1 MQQPAE
7 QAAPVRLASM
17 IPADDGELTGSVR
30 GLKSEGA
37 VWTML
42 VVVLGVDPQDL
53 LQVPSADDQEP
64 VEALGADCANPP
76 LREGVRIGRLHRR
89 EHHLDVL

>member
-7 QAAPVRLASM
+7 QAAPVHLASM

-37 VWTML
+37 VWTMP
-42 VVVLGVDPQDL
+42 VVVLGVDPQD
-53 LQVPSADDQEP
+53 
-64 VEALGADCANPP
+64 
-76 LREGVRIGRLHRR
+76 
-89 EHHLDVL
+89 VL